1 MAWTWIHAQT
11 FRLAFPRSAQPETGD
26 QAHLTRT
33 AAGPVRSLPLTAGLP
48 LVALFLLAGC
58 AAPAVRPQRLVSK
71 PNMLFSDSSM
81 FTYNS
86 ARLLPQLEP
95 GSASSGGAQNA
106 GCTACR

>member
-1 MAWTWIHAQT
+1 MAWTWIHAQI
-11 FRLAFPRSAQPETGD
+11 FRLAFPRIAQPETGD
-26 QAHLTRT
+26 QAHLAGT
-33 AAGPVRSLPLTAGLP
+33 ASEQGRSLPLTASLP

-95 GSASSGGAQNA
+95 GAAASGGAQNA
-106 GCTACR
+106 GCTSCR